1 MKIFE
6 EWLAEG
12 ETYLS
17 KEQATKLA
25 SALKSIFKK
34 NKITYPLHGECKLV
48 IKTREFNDSDYY
60 IEFYLQGVEHKKLRM
75 NLVLLRMQL
84 KGDKLDILMLSHLHG
99 DHIGDMTDVSFFKKM
114 MLLKFLKRTFFHY
127 IKSIQTLSKYILDM
141 ILCFIIKQN

>member
-6 EWLAEG
+6 EWLNEG

-48 IKTREFNDSDYY
+48 TKTREFNDSDYY

-84 KGDKLDILMLSHLHG
+84 KGDKLDILINIYPYKEFFNEDDVVKIFEKNFLSLYKEY
-99 DHIGDMTDVSFFKKM
+99 SN
-114 MLLKFLKRTFFHY
+114 
-127 IKSIQTLSKYILDM
+127 
-141 ILCFIIKQN
+141 IKQIHTGYDTMLHYQAKLK